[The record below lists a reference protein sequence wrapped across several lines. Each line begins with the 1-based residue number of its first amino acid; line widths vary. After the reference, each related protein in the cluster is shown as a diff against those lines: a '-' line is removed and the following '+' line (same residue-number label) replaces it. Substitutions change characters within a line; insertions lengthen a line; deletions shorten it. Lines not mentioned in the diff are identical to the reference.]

1 MSKDFVIIYTDG
13 ACSPNP
19 GIGGWGAVLISY
31 QHNLRTE
38 ISGSEV
44 DSTNNRM
51 EMTAAIKA
59 LEALKKP
66 CIVEIYTDSSY
77 VKNAFEKNWLRDWQ
91 SNGWKSKGKKA
102 VANKDLWLQLL
113 ELSQKH
119 EVSWHWVKGH
129 SGDAEN
135 NRCDELAVKARKDL
149 AKSILSRSN
158 GTAE

>member
-1 MSKDFVIIYTDG
+1 MLKTSVTIYTDG

-19 GIGGWGAVLISY
+19 GIGGWGAVLISN

-51 EMTAAIKA
+51 EMTAAIRA

-77 VKNAFEKNWLRDWQ
+77 LKNAFEKNWLRNWQ
-91 SNGWKSKGKKA
+91 SNGWKSKGEKA

-113 ELSQKH
+113 ELSQKY

>member
-1 MSKDFVIIYTDG
+1 MLKTSVTIYTDG

-19 GIGGWGAVLISY
+19 GIGGWGAVLISN

-38 ISGSEV
+38 ISGSKV

-77 VKNAFEKNWLRDWQ
+77 VKNAFEKNWLRNWQ
-91 SNGWKSKGKKA
+91 SNGWKSKGKKT

-158 GTAE
+158 GTAG

>member
-1 MSKDFVIIYTDG
+1 
-13 ACSPNP
+13 
-19 GIGGWGAVLISY
+19 LISN

-44 DSTNNRM
+44 ESTNNRM

-59 LEALKKP
+59 LEALKKQ

-77 VKNAFEKNWLRDWQ
+77 VKNAFEKNWLRNWQ

>member
-1 MSKDFVIIYTDG
+1 MPKDLVIIYTDG

-19 GIGGWGAVLISY
+19 GKGGWGAVLISK

-38 ISGSEV
+38 IYGSEV

-66 CIVEIYTDSSY
+66 CIVELYTDSSY
-77 VKNAFEKNWLRDWQ
+77 LKNAFEKNWLRNWQ
-91 SNGWKSKGKKA
+91 NNGWKGKGRNP
-102 VANKDLWLQLL
+102 VANKDLWLLLL
-113 ELSQKH
+113 ELTQIH

-129 SGDAEN
+129 SGDEEN
-135 NRCDELAVKARKDL
+135 DRCDELAVNARKEL
-149 AKSILSRSN
+149 AKSN
-158 GTAE
+158 

>member
-1 MSKDFVIIYTDG
+1 MSKNFVIIYTDG

-19 GIGGWGAVLISY
+19 GIGGWGAVLISN

-38 ISGSEV
+38 LSGSEV

-51 EMTAAIKA
+51 EMIASIKA

-66 CIVEIYTDSSY
+66 CIVELYTDSSY

-91 SNGWKSKGKKA
+91 SYGWKSKGKKA

-149 AKSILSRSN
+149 AKSILPRSN
-158 GTAE
+158 RTAE

>member
-1 MSKDFVIIYTDG
+1 MSKNFVIIYTDG

-19 GIGGWGAVLISY
+19 GIGGWGAVLISN
-31 QHNLRTE
+31 QRNLRTE
-38 ISGSEV
+38 LSGSEV

-77 VKNAFEKNWLRDWQ
+77 VKNAFEKNWLRNWQ
-91 SNGWKSKGKKA
+91 SSGWKSKGKKA

>member
-19 GIGGWGAVLISY
+19 GIGGWGAVLISN
-31 QHNLRTE
+31 QLNLRTE

-77 VKNAFEKNWLRDWQ
+77 VKNAFEKNWLRNWQ

>member
-19 GIGGWGAVLISY
+19 GIGGWGAVLISN
-31 QHNLRTE
+31 QRNLRTE
-38 ISGSEV
+38 LSGSEV

-77 VKNAFEKNWLRDWQ
+77 VKNAFEKNWLRNWQ

>member
-19 GIGGWGAVLISY
+19 GIGGWGAVLISN

-66 CIVEIYTDSSY
+66 CIIEIYTDSSY
-77 VKNAFEKNWLRDWQ
+77 VKNAFEKNWLRNWQ
-91 SNGWKSKGKKA
+91 SNGWKSKGEKT
-102 VANKDLWLQLL
+102 VANKALWLQLL

>member
-1 MSKDFVIIYTDG
+1 M
-13 ACSPNP
+13 
-19 GIGGWGAVLISY
+19 ISN

-59 LEALKKP
+59 LEALKKQ

-77 VKNAFEKNWLRDWQ
+77 VKNAFEKNWLRNWQ

-102 VANKDLWLQLL
+102 VANKDLWLRLL
-113 ELSQKH
+113 ELSLKH
-119 EVSWHWVKGH
+119 EVSWHWIKGH
-129 SGDAEN
+129 SDNPEN
-135 NRCDELAVKARKDL
+135 DRCDELAVKARKDL

-158 GTAE
+158 RTAE